1 MISKAFIIRDFYLVY
16 LTAALPLIMFVVFS
30 VYVNTSDE
38 QITPRK
44 VFVTLSLLTYLRLT
58 SIFLFVQGLLLLS
71 EAKVAW
77 KRIKVPIKYS
87 LIINNNI

>member
-44 VFVTLSLLTYLRLT
+44 VFVTLSLLTYLRIT
-58 SIFLFVQGLLLLS
+58 SILVFVQGLLLLS

-77 KRIKVPIKYS
+77 KRIKV
-87 LIINNNI
+87 

>member
-44 VFVTLSLLTYLRLT
+44 VFVTLSLLTYLRIT
-58 SIFLFVQGLLLLS
+58 SIFLFVQAFLLLS

-77 KRIKVPIKYS
+77 KRVKV
-87 LIINNNI
+87 

>member
-44 VFVTLSLLTYLRLT
+44 VFVTLSLLTYLRMT

-77 KRIKVPIKYS
+77 KRVKV
-87 LIINNNI
+87 